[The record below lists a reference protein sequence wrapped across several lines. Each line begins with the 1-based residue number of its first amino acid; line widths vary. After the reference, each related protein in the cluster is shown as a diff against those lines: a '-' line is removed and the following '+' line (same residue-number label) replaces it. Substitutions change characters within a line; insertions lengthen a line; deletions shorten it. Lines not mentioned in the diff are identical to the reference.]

1 MLKAAILGFGTV
13 GSGTLEVLERNAD
26 TIARN
31 AGEAIEV
38 KYILDLRDFPNEP
51 HQERF
56 VKDFAVIENDPEVS
70 IVIETMGGK
79 GAA

>member
-38 KYILDLRDFPNEP
+38 K
-51 HQERF
+51 
-56 VKDFAVIENDPEVS
+56 
-70 IVIETMGGK
+70 
-79 GAA
+79 

>member
-38 KYILDLRDFPNEP
+38 KYILDRSYPP
-51 HQERF
+51 MR
-56 VKDFAVIENDPEVS
+56 
-70 IVIETMGGK
+70 
-79 GAA
+79 